1 MKKLIMVVVGVLGA
15 SAFAGDPGGVPG
27 FAEATFSSTMLDT
40 TSEIAANVSRLT
52 CTPNL
57 YPKNFGQ
64 YTTVGARAYM
74 YLEGGV
80 TYNFRYLYDGA
91 YAMLIINGQTV
102 LDKGTSA
109 WTSSKS
115 ADFTPPAS
123 DWYPVELRAGSEE
136 SNGGIYSSSYY
147 GLQWKKA
154 TESSYSN
161 FADPGDGSIFKTGSL
176 SALHFR
182 ETSPVILSSAI
193 RTNDPTILDVTYMV
207 TSDKPTVNVRALAFE
222 NGERNFFY
230 VVRPTAFVKDPD
242 GNETAQNIGDGIAA
256 NVEHKLAWKVSQ
268 DWKTDLAKAKF
279 EILTSEMGTLPME
292 WITIPATA
300 KNGSFTVSY
309 GTQKTEDVF
318 NAMLWYYASG
328 AEDLVLDNGYLT
340 AKGHVL
346 LADGAPLVSRTEI
359 PYALNVIEYIYDK
372 MGYGILNG
380 AIQEYARRATRKEL
394 IPGGVTIYA
403 HKRKD
408 APPQIY
414 LGEKMYCV
422 IDISAGENA
431 ASYPVFYLDSAPTA
445 GWSDEFKTTKIVLR
459 RIEAGT
465 FDMSGRTTTL
475 TKPYYMG
482 VFPVTQKQYQLVTGG
497 DPSSYKGDMR
507 PVENVSWN
515 TIRGNSST
523 YNWPTVKTVD
533 ANSFVGRIQKRTGL
547 SFDLPTEAQWEYACR
562 AGTTGNYN
570 NGSQCN
576 LLGRIYSTQNDLRGV
591 FSQHTVVGQYLSNA
605 WGLYDMHGG
614 VYECCLDWYG
624 SIDKKTSASDPFG
637 AVSGSYRVKRGGYWD
652 FGSSEATSGT
662 RSSISPE
669 TYNVNGGGYL
679 GFRLGRILENE

>member
-1 MKKLIMVVVGVLGA
+1 MKKLMIAMVAVGLLGA

-27 FAEATFSSTMLDT
+27 FAEATFSSTTLDT
-40 TSEIAANVSRLT
+40 TSDIAANVSRLT

-57 YPKNFGQ
+57 YPQKFGQ

-80 TYNFRYLYDGA
+80 TYNFRYYYRYA
-91 YAMLIINGQTV
+91 YATLIINGQTV
-102 LDKGTSA
+102 LSKGTSSS
-109 WTSSKS
+109 TSKS
-115 ADFTPPAS
+115 ADFTPIKS

-136 SNGGIYSSSYY
+136 SNGGIYSLSYY
-147 GLQWKKA
+147 GLQWKRA
-154 TESSYSN
+154 SESSYSN
-161 FADPGDGSIFKTGSL
+161 FADPGDGSIFKTGAI
-176 SALHFR
+176 SALHFV
-182 ETSPVILSSAI
+182 ETEPVILSSAI
-193 RTNDPTILDVTYMV
+193 RASDPTILDVTYMV

-222 NGERNFFY
+222 NGERNFFF
-230 VVRPTAFVKDPD
+230 VVRPTAFVKDPE
-242 GNETAQNIGDGIAA
+242 GNEMAQNIGDGIAA

-292 WITIPATA
+292 WITIPATK
-300 KNGSFTVSY
+300 KNGSFTISY

-328 AEDLVLDNGYLT
+328 VEDLALDNGYLT
-340 AKGHVL
+340 ATNHVTL
-346 LADGAPLVSRTEI
+346 TDGAPLVSRTEI

-372 MGYGILNG
+372 MGYEILNG

-403 HKRKD
+403 YKRKD

-422 IDISAGENA
+422 IDVSGGENA
-431 ASYPVFYLDSAPTA
+431 ASYPVTYLDSASTA
-445 GWSDEFKTTKIVLR
+445 VWGDEYKTTKIVLR
-459 RIEAGT
+459 RIEPGT

-482 VFPVTQKQYQLVTGG
+482 VFPVTQKQYQLVTGS

-507 PVENVSWN
+507 PVESVSWN

-523 YNWPTVKTVD
+523 YDWPTVKTLD
-533 ANSFVGRIQKRTGL
+533 PNSFVGRIQVRTGL

-562 AGTTGNYN
+562 AGTTGDFN
-570 NGSQCN
+570 NGSSIK
-576 LLGRIYSTQNDLRGV
+576 LLARCSSNDRRGG
-591 FSQHTVVGQYLSNA
+591 FTKHTKVGSYLSNS
-605 WGLYDMHGG
+605 WGLYDMHGT
-614 VYECCLDWYG
+614 VYEWCLDWYG
-624 SIDKKTSASDPFG
+624 GIDTQAAVSDPNG
-637 AVSGSYRVKRGGYWD
+637 ADSGSMRVRRGGYWN
-652 FGSSEATSGT
+652 GSGSDCASGR
-662 RSSISPE
+662 RSLNGSPYE
-669 TYNVNGGGYL
+669 GSDC
-679 GFRLGRILENE
+679 GFRLCGTFEEE